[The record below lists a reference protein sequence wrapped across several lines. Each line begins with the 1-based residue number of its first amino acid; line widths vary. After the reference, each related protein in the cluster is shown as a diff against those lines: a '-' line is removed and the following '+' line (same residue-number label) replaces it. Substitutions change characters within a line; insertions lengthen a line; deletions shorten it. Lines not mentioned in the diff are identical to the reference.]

1 MEPTHEYKISAEK
14 EKNIFLSTGK
24 TEKEIEK
31 ALKNKDLCALWSEV
45 INESKVKL
53 PCDKVL
59 GNLLFELANKV
70 GPNTKYNLALVS
82 RLIAFE

>member
-1 MEPTHEYKISAEK
+1 MAEEYKNLFI
-14 EKNIFLSTGK
+14 STGK

-31 ALKNKDLCALWSEV
+31 TLKNKDLCGLWSEV
-45 INESKVKL
+45 INKSEVKL
-53 PCDKVL
+53 PCDKAL

-82 RLIAFE
+82 RLIASE

>member
-1 MEPTHEYKISAEK
+1 MERTHNNKISAE
-14 EKNIFLSTGK
+14 EYKNLFLSTGK

-31 ALKNKDLCALWSEV
+31 TLKNKDLCALWSEV
-45 INESKVKL
+45 INKSEVKL

-59 GNLLFELANKV
+59 GNLLFELANNV
-70 GPNTKYNLALVS
+70 GSNTKYNLALVS

>member
-45 INESKVKL
+45 INESK
-53 PCDKVL
+53 D
-59 GNLLFELANKV
+59 
-70 GPNTKYNLALVS
+70 
-82 RLIAFE
+82 